1 MAISVISN
9 LQKAEFAHDLQVG
22 LARKSV
28 PEFDHLPIIG
38 FAGKL
43 ALNIRGLGEID
54 AQVLRQV
61 ADHFFD
67 IPASLLSSV
76 LEVLA
81 EVEHVQLI
89 KEGKTIKK
97 VIPDVPN
104 FSSVYD
110 GLGQYLGTITL
121 TEHEELAI
129 AVLSELKT
137 KPEKRDAL
145 FNRLGA
151 EQKSF
156 RRIESVTNEGGLVI
170 PKRAKGQD
178 ILISP
183 FYFADG
189 YDELAKQAASGGAK
203 NISKILEVLKKAQ
216 GWPLSIILSKGEVN
230 GTKLSV
236 AELATLQELVADGVL
251 KPPSLSVQRTGTKEH
266 FVFTPAPGMGKL
278 SGAAREIYERSMA
291 LVAAVRK
298 GQLLPEAYRV
308 RSPVALL
315 SKLRNSKWIGAS
327 TEAAAQYSNLV
338 SLRVGRLS
346 KVKDNWYRFEL
357 IDTPENLSAVDDAI
371 SMFED
376 GEPLSSGVNEEAR
389 LALQQ
394 DETYIQSLV
403 SASKL
408 RETER
413 PKLDAE
419 AQRQYDQ
426 LLLDY

>member
-1 MAISVISN
+1 MKPSLISN
-9 LQKAEFAHDLQVG
+9 LHKAEFAHDIQVG

-28 PEFDHLPIIG
+28 PEFDQLPIIG

-54 AQVLRQV
+54 GQVLRQV

-67 IPASLLSSV
+67 IPAGLLSPV

-151 EQKSF
+151 EAPSF

-183 FYFADG
+183 YYFADG
-189 YDELAKQAASGGAK
+189 FDELAKQAASGGAR
-203 NISKILEVLKKAQ
+203 NIAKVLEILKKAQ
-216 GWPLSIILSKGEVN
+216 GWPLSLIIARGEIN
-230 GTKLSV
+230 GTKLSA
-236 AELATLQELVADGVL
+236 AEIATLHELVADGVL
-251 KPPSLSVQRTGTKEH
+251 KPPSLSVQKTGTKEH
-266 FVFTPAPGMGKL
+266 FVFTPSPGQGRL
-278 SGAAREIYERSMA
+278 TGAAREIFERSMA

-298 GQLLPEAYRV
+298 GQLLPENYRV
-308 RSPVALL
+308 KYPVALL
-315 SKLRNSKWIGAS
+315 SKLRSQKWIGAS

-338 SLRVGRLS
+338 SLRVGRLN
-346 KVKDNWYRFEL
+346 KVKENWYRFEL
-357 IDTPENLSAVDDAI
+357 IDTPENLQAVDNAI
-371 SMFED
+371 SMFQD
-376 GEPLSSGVNEEAR
+376 GEPIFSGVNEEAR
-389 LALQQ
+389 LALQR

-403 SASKL
+403 SATKL
-408 RETER
+408 RESER
-413 PKLDAE
+413 PVLDAE
-419 AQRQYDQ
+419 ARRQYDQ